1 MKHSN
6 SQFLFQRVIS
16 RCSFRA
22 VFLGLVLLC
31 GVGVAEA
38 QSQKDLE
45 AQRARL
51 TREINE
57 TSRLLEN
64 SSKSREAALD
74 RLVVLQRQ
82 IVQREELIVLLRL
95 QIAHADSSVGRT
107 TRVLSSM
114 QADVDTLGAEYGRMA
129 RAALRQ
135 GFLND
140 RLAFLISSENFSEA
154 LARTRYLRQYD
165 ENRRRQLELIQMTR
179 EALQNKVD
187 KLDDIRA
194 DKEKLLGAELT
205 QQKILEESLED
216 KNEILKS
223 LANDEERLRRELKEQ
238 TRDKN
243 QLDRAIGDVIS
254 KSNAASEKERVERQ
268 RQASKALLEEQK
280 RETESK
286 PITIP
291 EPAKPN
297 TPVVTSENYSVSL
310 SRDFNKNRG
319 RLPWPVDGGFISKPY
334 GERAH
339 PTLKSVK
346 VRNNGVDIRTDP
358 GSTVKAIFEGEVVG
372 LQAVPGYNYMVI
384 LQHGDYYSVY
394 SNVVDV
400 RVKAG
405 ARVGTADVIGAVAT
419 NAITNTSELHFEVWK
434 ARQTQNP
441 AAWLKR

>member
-1 MKHSN
+1 M
-6 SQFLFQRVIS
+6 R
-16 RCSFRA
+16 RCSYKA
-22 VFLGLVLLC
+22 VLLCLVLLS
-31 GVGVAEA
+31 GVGFAEA

-51 TREINE
+51 TREINQ
-57 TSRLLEN
+57 TTRLLET

-74 RLVVLQRQ
+74 RLVALQRQ
-82 IVQREELIVLLRL
+82 IVQREELVVLLRL

-114 QADVDTLGAEYGRMA
+114 QADVDTLSAEYGRMA

-140 RLAFLISSENFSEA
+140 RLAFLITSESFSEA

-165 ENRRRQLELIQMTR
+165 ENRGRQLELIQMTR
-179 EALQNKVD
+179 EVLQNKVD

-194 DKEKLLGAELT
+194 DKEKLLAAELT
-205 QQKILEESLED
+205 QQNILERALVD
-216 KNEILKS
+216 KNELLNS
-223 LANDEERLRRELKEQ
+223 LANDEDRLRSELENQ
-238 TRDKN
+238 RRDKN
-243 QLDRAIGDVIS
+243 QLDSAIGDVIS
-254 KSNAASEKERVERQ
+254 KSNEAIDKERSERK
-268 RQASKALLEEQK
+268 RREAKAREAERK
-280 RETESK
+280 RSANR
-286 PITIP
+286 
-291 EPAKPN
+291 EPAVVVKPARPKA
-297 TPVVTSENYSVSL
+297 PVVTSENYAASL
-310 SRDFNKNRG
+310 SQDFIKNRG
-319 RLPWPVDGGFISKPY
+319 RLPWPVEGGFISKPY
-334 GERAH
+334 GERIH
-339 PTLKSVK
+339 PTLSKVK

-384 LQHGDYYSVY
+384 LQHGDYFSVY
-394 SNVVDV
+394 SNLVDV

-419 NAITNTSELHFEVWK
+419 NATTNTSELHFEVWK
-434 ARQTQNP
+434 ERQTQNP

>member
-1 MKHSN
+1 M
-6 SQFLFQRVIS
+6 R
-16 RCSFRA
+16 RCSYKA
-22 VFLGLVLLC
+22 VLLCLVLLS
-31 GVGVAEA
+31 GVGFAEA

-51 TREINE
+51 TREINQ
-57 TSRLLEN
+57 TTRLLET

-74 RLVVLQRQ
+74 RLVALQRQ
-82 IVQREELIVLLRL
+82 IVQREELVVLLRL

-114 QADVDTLGAEYGRMA
+114 QADVDTLSAEYGRMA

-140 RLAFLISSENFSEA
+140 RLAFLITSESFSEA

-165 ENRRRQLELIQMTR
+165 ENRGRQLELIQMTR
-179 EALQNKVD
+179 EVLQNKVD

-194 DKEKLLGAELT
+194 DKEKLLAAELT
-205 QQKILEESLED
+205 QQNILERALVD
-216 KNEILKS
+216 KNQLLNS
-223 LANDEERLRRELKEQ
+223 LANDEDRLRSELENQ
-238 TRDKN
+238 RRDKN
-243 QLDRAIGDVIS
+243 QLDSAIGDVIS
-254 KSNAASEKERVERQ
+254 KSNEAIDKERSERK
-268 RQASKALLEEQK
+268 RREAKAREAERK
-280 RETESK
+280 RSANR
-286 PITIP
+286 
-291 EPAKPN
+291 EPAVVVKPARPKA
-297 TPVVTSENYSVSL
+297 PVVTSENYAASL
-310 SRDFNKNRG
+310 SQDFIKNRG
-319 RLPWPVDGGFISKPY
+319 RLPWPVEGGFISKPY
-334 GERAH
+334 GERIH
-339 PTLKSVK
+339 PTLSKVK

-384 LQHGDYYSVY
+384 LQHGDYFSVY
-394 SNVVDV
+394 SNLVDV

-419 NAITNTSELHFEVWK
+419 NATTNTSELHFEVWK
-434 ARQTQNP
+434 ERQTQNP